1 MVSIEDSIARH
12 HAQILELWTARA
24 QQASS
29 AVGLPRPVF
38 ANMMG
43 QYLSALGAH
52 YGEDEEDAEADAERS
67 ELLEQHLSVR
77 LRQGFELAEMVREL
91 SLLGQC
97 VARSWANCP
106 PDERPDPVQLHSFYA
121 RLQRDA
127 ATATTV
133 FTRHMLED
141 EQKEKRFRRALRE
154 LAYEGL
160 KPGSAPFHQRVD
172 DVLGIV
178 ATAMNV
184 QSAALLLASESEG
197 ERQLALVGATGV
209 GAEHMRNIPW
219 VADYED
225 VRVQHGPH
233 VQSARHTEVAAILH
247 ESGIHSLI
255 SAPLDPHCAQAGML
269 VVGTV
274 AERHFGARDRRL
286 LEALAEQIT
295 LHLDSARLF
304 ADLRTTIDELHRE
317 RGLRELFVAV
327 LAHDLRGPL
336 AAARTAAH
344 MLVHGEA
351 LPPGD
356 EHELEDSI
364 DRNIQRMDSM
374 ISNLLD
380 VSRVRSDQRLPLQLG
395 PCCLATIAA
404 EVVEELTRAFGRDFR
419 TELDDSVC
427 GTWSAEDLRRALW
440 NLGANA
446 AKYGAPEKPVTVT
459 VKNTPDGAR
468 LCVHNCGP
476 SIAAEDQARLFEPF
490 ARTADAEASLT
501 SGWGLGLFLVRECAQ
516 AHGGQ
521 VSVTS
526 TEAEGTTFALDLPLD
541 STPFQ
546 PR

>member
-12 HAQILELWTARA
+12 HAQILELWSARA
-24 QQASS
+24 ERASS
-29 AVGLPRPVF
+29 AVGLSRPVF

-43 QYLSALGAH
+43 EYLSALGAP
-52 YGEDEEDAEADAERS
+52 YREEEEDAEADTARS

-106 PDERPDPVQLHSFYA
+106 VDERPDPVQLHSFYA

-160 KPGSAPFHQRVD
+160 KPGAAPFHQRVD
-172 DVLGIV
+172 DVLRIV

-197 ERQLALVGATGV
+197 RRQLGLVGATGV
-209 GAEHMRNIPW
+209 GAEHMRDIPW

-225 VRVQHGPH
+225 LRVQHGPH
-233 VQSARHTEVAAILH
+233 VESPRRHEVADILH
-247 ESGIHSLI
+247 QSGVHSLI
-255 SAPLDPHCAQAGML
+255 SAPLDPHCEQAGML

-336 AAARTAAH
+336 ASARTAAH
-344 MLVHGEA
+344 LLVHSED
-351 LPPGD
+351 LPCN
-356 EHELEDSI
+356 EEQELENSI
-364 DRNIQRMDSM
+364 DRNIQRMDTM
-374 ISNLLD
+374 IRNLLD
-380 VSRVRSDQRLPLQLG
+380 VSRMRSDQRMPLQLG
-395 PCCLATIAA
+395 ECCLATLAA
-404 EVVEELTRAFGRDFR
+404 EVVEELTRAFGREFQ
-419 TELDDSVC
+419 TELDTTAC
-427 GTWSAEDLRRALW
+427 GIWSAEDLRRALW

-446 AKYGAPEKPVTVT
+446 AKYGAPEKPVTVAAKRT
-459 VKNTPDGAR
+459 SDGAR

-476 SIAAEDQARLFEPF
+476 SIAVEDQGRLFEPF
-490 ARTADAEASLT
+490 SRTADADASLT

-521 VSVTS
+521 ISVTS
-526 TEAEGTTFALDLPLD
+526 TEAEGTTFVLDLPLD

-546 PR
+546 S